1 VTSIPGGWLNHNWI
15 QLAYQLADSTSG
27 FAYSFFGTCLILYL
41 MNLIPSLSLRASAEE
56 EEMGLDEAQLGE
68 FAYDY
73 VELRRDPEAVIFGEA
88 KVVNFAAGNRGE
100 GVYSSGGNGKVSMEM
115 RLMPVSLR
123 E

>member
-1 VTSIPGGWLNHNWI
+1 
-15 QLAYQLADSTSG
+15 
-27 FAYSFFGTCLILYL
+27 

-88 KVVNFAAGNRGE
+88 KVVNFAAGDRRE
-100 GVYSSGGNGKVSMEM
+100 GVYSSGESAKVSMEM

-123 E
+123 DEEQFQGEPDHDVEMLSSERI